1 MAFLTKY
8 WADTANKVRKGMCF
22 LKACFFTV
30 KIHLLATPV
39 PSTGYAKGAPTIYP
53 LVDPPADK
61 VFCLCSSAC
70 VERALRAGGEFS
82 WQSLYNYEAQTDYRR
97 HGDEIAV
104 IVKEEEVV
112 FQGYLGN
119 ETVDCAPNSDSL
131 SATGKID
138 VGCPGV

>member
-1 MAFLTKY
+1 MLG
-8 WADTANKVRKGMCF
+8 DDESHR
-22 LKACFFTV
+22 
-30 KIHLLATPV
+30 H
-39 PSTGYAKGAPTIYP
+39 
-53 LVDPPADK
+53 
-61 VFCLCSSAC
+61 
-70 VERALRAGGEFS
+70 ERFGTM
-82 WQSLYNYEAQTDYRR
+82 QSLYEAKADYSR

-138 VGCPGV
+138 AGCPGV

>member
-1 MAFLTKY
+1 VLLEGVLFSNEA
-8 WADTANKVRKGMCF
+8 
-22 LKACFFTV
+22 KA
-30 KIHLLATPV
+30 
-39 PSTGYAKGAPTIYP
+39 
-53 LVDPPADK
+53 
-61 VFCLCSSAC
+61 
-70 VERALRAGGEFS
+70 
-82 WQSLYNYEAQTDYRR
+82 DYRR

-138 VGCPGV
+138 AGCPGV